1 MSSKTLKI
9 NPELFKFDKRN
20 KHDKRDKKMK
30 TNKHTNL
37 TKENKSANKIK
48 RELLQ
53 RVKDYQ
59 KIQESEKSKLE
70 TTNQGLNIYNYN
82 NSESLESNFDD
93 EFNKSLGFLQNIYSK
108 NKDKKTK
115 NKQLNKSPVNIGLS
129 SELKNTNLTNH
140 HASTSK
146 APLYGCLKTGTL
158 PLNSQK
164 TMKNP
169 NRRVTIQLNSD
180 NSLETEKHNVE
191 SLDTK
196 QLQTDISFIDNIP
209 ETLDMAIEPVIAKP
223 IETQELP
230 VNVDLPEKKISIEP
244 IDFDK
249 EIITT
254 RLENLDSIQL
264 LKPSNNSIYNNN
276 NNNNNNNT
284 IKVKESP
291 KIRRTTRNFTYKL
304 GKKNGRVGI
313 LIKNRDKIKDINQT
327 TALLKQKTIA
337 EIKDYLRQHNLIKL
351 GTQAPNDVLRKMYE
365 SSILSG
371 DINNT
376 GENVVY
382 NYMNE

>member
-9 NPELFKFDKRN
+9 NPELFKFDKHNKHN
-20 KHDKRDKKMK
+20 KHDKRDKKIK

-59 KIQESEKSKLE
+59 KTQESEKSKLE

-115 NKQLNKSPVNIGLS
+115 NKQVNKSPVNIGLS

-140 HASTSK
+140 HASTNK

-164 TMKNP
+164 TMKNQ
-169 NRRVTIQLNSD
+169 NRHVTIQLNSD

-191 SLDTK
+191 LLDTK

-223 IETQELP
+223 IERQELP

-264 LKPSNNSIYNNN
+264 LKPSNNTIY
-276 NNNNNNNT
+276 NNNNNT
-284 IKVKESP
+284 IKVKQLP

-371 DINNT
+371 DVNNR
-376 GENVVY
+376 GENVLY

>member
-1 MSSKTLKI
+1 MSNKTLKI
-9 NPELFKFDKRN
+9 NPELFKFDKRD
-20 KHDKRDKKMK
+20 KQEKRDKKMK
-30 TNKHTNL
+30 TNKNTYI
-37 TKENKSANKIK
+37 TKQNKSANKIK

-53 RVKDYQ
+53 RVKNYQ
-59 KIQESEKSKLE
+59 KTQESEKSKPE
-70 TTNQGLNIYNYN
+70 TNNHGLNIYNYN

-93 EFNKSLGFLQNIYSK
+93 EFNKSLGFLQSIYSK

-115 NKQLNKSPVNIGLS
+115 NKQVNKSPVNIGLS

-146 APLYGCLKTGTL
+146 TPLYGCLKTGTL

-164 TMKNP
+164 TMKIP
-169 NRRVTIQLNSD
+169 NRHVTIQLNNN
-180 NSLETEKHNVE
+180 NSLETEKHNLE

-196 QLQTDISFIDNIP
+196 QLQTDISFLDDIP
-209 ETLDMAIEPVIAKP
+209 QILDVAIEPVITKP

-230 VNVDLPEKKISIEP
+230 VNLDLPEKKISIEP
-244 IDFDK
+244 INFDK

-264 LKPSNNSIYNNN
+264 LKPSNN
-276 NNNNNNNT
+276 NNNNNNT
-284 IKVKESP
+284 IKVKELP
-291 KIRRTTRNFTYKL
+291 KITRTTRNFTYKL

-313 LIKNRDKIKDINQT
+313 LIKNRNKIKDINQT

-376 GENVVY
+376 GENVIY
-382 NYMNE
+382 NYINQ